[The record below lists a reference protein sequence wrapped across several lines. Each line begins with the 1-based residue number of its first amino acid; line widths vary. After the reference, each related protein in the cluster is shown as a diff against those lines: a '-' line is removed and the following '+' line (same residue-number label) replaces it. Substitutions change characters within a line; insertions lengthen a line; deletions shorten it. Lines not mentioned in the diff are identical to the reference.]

1 MSMSLRKFDIAL
13 YSSSIILLGSTAAI
27 GGAWFIELGL
37 GIKPCHLCLIG
48 RLPHYFGI
56 PIAALTTWQ
65 ILANGAPKWTRTL
78 LVLLSAIYLIGAG
91 IGAYHAGVEAHVF
104 IGPTDCT
111 GSIEKPVAIQDFL
124 KQLDTVKIIR
134 CDEVAMRIFGLSLA
148 AWNGLICFG
157 LTFIA
162 AIGANSRNR
171 THKNYGSS
179 SESQ

>member
-1 MSMSLRKFDIAL
+1 MTSKPWTIA
-13 YSSSIILLGSTAAI
+13 SSAALIVALGSLAAI

-56 PIAALTTWQ
+56 PVATAALP
-65 ILANGAPKWTRTL
+65 LARSGQKRTLAQTL
-78 LVLLSAIYLIGAG
+78 LVLTAFIYLVGTG
-91 IGAYHAGVEAHVF
+91 IGAYHAGVEIGVF
-104 IGPTDCT
+104 QGPTDCT
-111 GSIEKPVAIQDFL
+111 GPLNQPASMDDFL

-148 AWNGLICFG
+148 AWNALICFG

-162 AIGANSRNR
+162 SLGAQSRR
-171 THKNYGSS
+171 
-179 SESQ
+179 